1 MADSSGSQSNKTMT
15 NIVVFASSLS
25 VASILVLVKALELRF
40 GKRNALLR
48 LIGRLDAKALS
59 AASSLKFRSLQLIQS
74 ARYIVLVKS
83 KEVAKSLFEKAWD
96 KIVIEYRE
104 RERVM
109 MGQKNITNKGA
120 VSFFLKKID
129 ESKEKKGE
137 IL

>member
-40 GKRNALLR
+40 GKRNALLK

-59 AASSLKFRSLQLIQS
+59 TASSLKFRSLQLIQS

-83 KEVAKSLFEKAWD
+83 KEVAKSLFEKAWG